1 MKKQYSTTRL
11 FLAALVLLLSV
22 STRSYAQD
30 SDSVTF
36 KAPDLKAIE
45 DVVKNNRSL
54 YDSLT
59 EKFKNADTSTKFTLE
74 EGYIVYYGYAFTEN
88 YSPYSDF
95 AADAVRA
102 LLEKGEIDNA
112 EKTINEAL
120 EKNPVSIT
128 LYEYLYMIAQ
138 KKQDEDTFR
147 KTSLKLMALLDAI
160 SMSGEGDE
168 KESPLYVIC
177 VSDEYSFLRAL
188 GAKELLQQSLIE
200 TPSGHCDKMD
210 FKIDVSSEDE
220 EETSETTEKT
230 ITLYFNIELAFSKLS
245 SIF

>member
-1 MKKQYSTTRL
+1 MFRL
-11 FLAALVLLLSV
+11 YPDDLGKLRNLLQNLRVEQKEAADQLLSYDNGILCATTSFGKTVV
-22 STRSYAQD
+22 ST
-30 SDSVTF
+30 
-36 KAPDLKAIE
+36 
-45 DVVKNNRSL
+45 
-54 YDSLT
+54 
-59 EKFKNADTSTKFTLE
+59 
-74 EGYIVYYGYAFTEN
+74 
-88 YSPYSDF
+88 
-95 AADAVRA
+95 
-102 LLEKGEIDNA
+102 
-112 EKTINEAL
+112 
-120 EKNPVSIT
+120 
-128 LYEYLYMIAQ
+128 YMIAQ

-147 KTSLKLMALLDAI
+147 MTSLKLMALLDAI